1 MLPSRLSYVATIALF
16 GIFSS
21 ACEKESSE
29 GPKPLES
36 AAPQKQALDPE
47 LAQAVAAA
55 SARARGQSPAEAQ
68 AGGPPPTGI
77 FAPGAADR
85 EAQKGAPPKIT
96 LGAEG
101 SEPRVS
107 LQPAQPKPGTKTN
120 GSIQV
125 ELQSDPRQGG
135 IPIDFALTLEA
146 QKPKEASDAPGPVT
160 VIARVNN
167 AGIALNGAP
176 PELTRN
182 IGKLKGTKVEY
193 QVLPDGGGTGFKFE
207 LAKGSDANLEDSVR
221 ALSDALAVITL
232 PYPEKPV
239 GVGAYWMATSRD
251 GLFGLDLVTYRLV
264 KVESIENG
272 RVNLSVNTKRYSA
285 VPSFDLVGLPPDA
298 PREMRE
304 FQALAEGKLQIVPG
318 AGFPAGG
325 EQMSLLAAALGKGN
339 QPAGTLQLRTSAKIA
354 FGK

>member
-239 GVGAYWMATSRD
+239 GVGADDELAAVQPRRAHLDEHLPRPGDRLRD
-251 GLFGLDLVTYRLV
+251 LARLEARLPAFGLD
-264 KVESIENG
+264 VEGLHSALIPASRISLPQIRNSD
-272 RVNLSVNTKRYSA
+272 SV
-285 VPSFDLVGLPPDA
+285 
-298 PREMRE
+298 
-304 FQALAEGKLQIVPG
+304 
-318 AGFPAGG
+318 
-325 EQMSLLAAALGKGN
+325 
-339 QPAGTLQLRTSAKIA
+339 
-354 FGK
+354 

>member
-1 MLPSRLSYVATIALF
+1 MLSRFSYIATVAFLGVLS
-16 GIFSS
+16 SS
-21 ACEKESSE
+21 CEKESSE

-55 SARARGQSPAEAQ
+55 SARAKGQTPGEAQ

-85 EAQKGAPPKIT
+85 EAQKGAPPKVT
-96 LGAEG
+96 LGADG

-107 LQPAQPKPGTKTN
+107 LQPAQPKPGAKTN
-120 GSIQV
+120 GSIQI

-176 PELTRN
+176 PELSRN
-182 IGKLKGTKVEY
+182 IGKLKGSKVEY

-207 LAKGSDANLEDSVR
+207 LAKGADANLEDSVR

-264 KVESIENG
+264 KVESIEAG

-285 VPSFDLVGLPPDA
+285 VPTFDLVGLPPDA
-298 PREMRE
+298 PRDMRE
-304 FQALAEGKLQIVPG
+304 FQALAEGKLQVVPG
-318 AGFPAGG
+318 AGFPGGG
-325 EQMSLLAAALGKGN
+325 EQVSLLAAALGKGN
-339 QPAGTLQLRTSAKIA
+339 QPGGTLQLKTNAKIT